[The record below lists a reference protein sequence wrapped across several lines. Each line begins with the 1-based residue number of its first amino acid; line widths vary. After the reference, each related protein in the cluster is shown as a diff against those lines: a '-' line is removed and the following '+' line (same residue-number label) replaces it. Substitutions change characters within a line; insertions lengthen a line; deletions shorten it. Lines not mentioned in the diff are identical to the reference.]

1 MKIYIRWDMNA
12 DSWAG
17 TRTILSIHQTLEGA
31 IAAVPENIRTKME
44 RPATDRYV
52 KNYTYEAIEER
63 EIGA

>member
-12 DSWAG
+12 DSWMG
-17 TRTILSIHQTLEGA
+17 TRTLLSIHQTLEGA

-44 RPATDRYV
+44 LPATDRYV
-52 KNYTYEAIEER
+52 KNYRYVAIEER